1 MSPLSRV
8 LPAALVAVCVLLL
21 AATGAS
27 AQTTRCNGNHYL
39 LIDTHGSPSVAN
51 IVATGL
57 PRLTDGYAPRCLVA
71 EAVAAD
77 VQQFHRLHHR
87 YPKSLHTYGA
97 QWDGGVWKFS
107 YVTRKAGSE
116 RYQHATATQGARRI
130 TIDFGR

>member
-8 LPAALVAVCVLLL
+8 LSAAAVAACALLIG
-21 AATGAS
+21 ATGAN

-39 LIDTHGSPSVAN
+39 LIDGHGSPSVSN
-51 IVATGL
+51 IVAVGL
-57 PRLTDGYAPRCLVA
+57 PRLTDGYAPGCLVA
-71 EAVAAD
+71 EALAGD

-107 YVTRKAGSE
+107 YVTRTAGSK
-116 RYQHATATQGARRI
+116 RYQHATARHGARRV